1 MFHDLLNLF
10 YPKIC
15 QICENILVK
24 NERIICTSCLHELP
38 VINFQDNNE
47 NPVEKVFYGRMKVEN
62 ATALLLFHKKGS
74 VQKLIHQLK
83 YKGHKEIGGFL
94 GSWIGAELVT
104 SGKFNDVDAVIPVPL
119 HKKKRRA
126 RGFNQV
132 EDFGSEVAKAL
143 KVPYVDNV
151 LLKTSFSTTQ
161 TIKAR
166 LARWG
171 NIEETFVLANPERIK
186 NLHLLLVDDI
196 ITTGATLEACATVLK
211 EAGGIKISIA
221 TMAVAG

>member
-10 YPKIC
+10 YPEIC

-24 NERIICTSCLHELP
+24 NEQIICTSCLHELP
-38 VINFQDNNE
+38 VIDFQEENE
-47 NPVEKVFYGRMKVEN
+47 NLLKKVFYGRMEVEE

-94 GSWIGAELVT
+94 GKWLGSEMIN
-104 SGKFNDVDAVIPVPL
+104 SGKFCSVDAVIPVPL
-119 HKKKRRA
+119 HKKKLRT
-126 RGFNQV
+126 RGYNQV
-132 EDFGSEVAKAL
+132 DDFGTQIAKAL
-143 KVPYVDNV
+143 DVPYLDKV

-171 NIEETFVLANPERIK
+171 NIEETFVLANPERIQ

-196 ITTGATLEACATVLK
+196 ITTGATLEACASVLK